1 MEEERIVE
9 LYWKRDQH
17 AISETAT
24 KYGSYLH
31 SISYNILFDSED
43 VLECVNDTYHD
54 AWNSMPPHRPAYLS
68 TFLGK
73 ITRRISIDRVRKHQA
88 AKRGGGEMPLALEEL
103 EDCIAGTGDVEK
115 EYDRQALIHL
125 INGFL
130 GELPDTE
137 RRVFLRRY
145 WYMDPI
151 SAIARRFGFSQSK
164 VTSMLH
170 RTRGK
175 LRAQLREEGY

>member
-1 MEEERIVE
+1 MDDHRIVE
-9 LYWKRDQH
+9 LYWERSEA
-17 AISETAT
+17 AIKETQK
-24 KYGSYLH
+24 KYGKYCRY
-31 SISYNILFDSED
+31 IARNILRSEPD
-43 VLECVNDTYHD
+43 AEECENDTYLH
-54 AWNSMPPHRPAYLS
+54 AWRAMPPHKPSVLS

-103 EDCIAGTGDVEK
+103 EDCIAGNGDVEK

-151 SAIARRFGFSQSK
+151 SAIARRFGFTQSK